1 LIEEKKTL
9 LLEDNRVGENF
20 NAFSVKYRS
29 DRGRDVEKRRDAES
43 DIVDALALA
52 VYGFGS
58 GSKGLCG

>member
-1 LIEEKKTL
+1 L